1 MSDSASQLGY
11 LCDPHI
17 SAQAIAAMPAWLW
30 SLDGTHILWA
40 NAVGATLFGA
50 ETPGALASRQFD
62 ASDPVA
68 EQIVRLSAIL
78 PTEGIPHLER
88 LAGFGTDDKT
98 KLACGCSRLTL
109 PDGTRG
115 ILIVA
120 AEPAGP
126 GLALEERVQRLVADI
141 DAPIAVFS
149 AAGTLFHVNH
159 AAAGLLAVAATLQA
173 LGADALATHALRAG
187 YASGA
192 STIGRLSLERIG
204 NDAAVFLLARL
215 PAAIRGSVT
224 ATAPVI
230 ASIPAEPAMAKAD
243 VFAPEPPAETDGP
256 GAQAEE
262 PAASA
267 PPVSAIPERRQPLRF
282 VWQMD
287 ADGHFTVESEDF
299 IRLAGPRTA
308 EALGQPW
315 NEIAARL
322 GIDPKGEVG
331 QAVAS
336 RDTWSGITIDWPVD
350 GTDERLAVELSG
362 LPVFDRERRFGG
374 YRGFGV
380 CRNARQ
386 IWLAVSTRHQPS
398 PSRPADERPVL
409 SLVPQ
414 AENVVPFRAANNDKA
429 PSLSPGERS
438 AFHELAKELTSRLQ
452 QPKAAPEDPAVEQE
466 REPAPEPE
474 LPAAALEEEQPAE
487 RKIVG
492 FIPPRDMM
500 EQARAA
506 AAEPPKSVRAERGIL
521 DRLPNGVLIYR
532 LDTPLYANS
541 AFLEWSGYES
551 LTALTTA
558 GGLDM
563 LFVEFDEKSV
573 NAGDGQALRVSSN
586 RGKQG
591 QVDGRLF
598 NVEWD
603 DDGAHVLM
611 LSPAGSAPA
620 AAVSQPAPGPDPAAL
635 AAAEN
640 ARAAADAER
649 ATAEAARVAAETART
664 AAQAARTEAEAA
676 RDSAEMEV
684 RELRTLL
691 DAANDGVLVLDDEGR
706 ILTANAG
713 AASLFG
719 RTADALTAASLGDL
733 VAPESERAVLD
744 YLAEMARNGASKK
757 TAEVLGRDREGAS
770 LPLAMTLG
778 RLGEA
783 NRLCAV
789 FRDLSS
795 WKKTEAE
802 LVIARRQAEKA
813 SATKSE
819 FLAKI
824 SHEIR
829 TPLNSIIGFS
839 EVMMDERFGP
849 IGNER
854 YKQYLKD
861 IHQSGAHLVSLL
873 NDLLDLSKIE
883 AGKLDL
889 SFDRVSLNELTMQCV
904 SLMQPQ
910 ANQERVIIRTSL
922 PPILPPV
929 MADARSLRQI
939 VLNLLSN
946 SIKFTGAGGQVIV
959 SAGQTDEGEVV
970 LRVRDTGHGMTE
982 NEIQMAMEPFR
993 QLATSSRLGSGGSGL
1008 GLPLTKALAEANRAH
1023 FSIKSAVNTG
1033 TLVEI
1038 AFPPTRVVAA

>member
-30 SLDGTHILWA
+30 SLDGTRILWA
-40 NAVGATLFGA
+40 NAAGAVVFGA
-50 ETPGALASRQFD
+50 ETPGALASRRFD
-62 ASDPVA
+62 ASDPIA

-78 PTEGIPHLER
+78 PNEGIPHLER
-88 LAGFGTDDKT
+88 LAGFGTDEKA

-109 PDGTRG
+109 SDGTRG

-120 AEPAGP
+120 AEPAGTA
-126 GLALEERVQRLVADI
+126 LALEERVQRLVADI

-149 AAGTLFHVNH
+149 AAGTLFHVNQ
-159 AAAGLLAVAATLQA
+159 AAAGRLAVAATLEA

-192 STIGRLSLERIG
+192 SAIGPLSLDRIG
-204 NDAAVFLLARL
+204 DDAAVFLLATL
-215 PAAIRGSVT
+215 PAAIRAGVT
-224 ATAPVI
+224 ARVPPVAP
-230 ASIPAEPAMAKAD
+230 IPTEPAMAKAD
-243 VFAPEPPAETDGP
+243 VFASEPPAETDGS
-256 GAQAEE
+256 GEQAEE
-262 PAASA
+262 PVAISA
-267 PPVSAIPERRQPLRF
+267 PPVSAMPERRQPLRF

-308 EALGQPW
+308 EALSQPW
-315 NEIAARL
+315 NEMVARL
-322 GIDPKGEVG
+322 GIDPRGEVA

-380 CRNARQ
+380 CRNTRQ
-386 IWLAVSTRHQPS
+386 ISLAVSRRHQPS
-398 PSRPADERPVL
+398 PPRPSVDERPVL
-409 SLVPQ
+409 SIVPQ
-414 AENVVPFRAANNDKA
+414 AENVVPFRAANNDKT

-452 QPKAAPEDPAVEQE
+452 QPKAQPEKQE
-466 REPAPEPE
+466 SEPAPETE
-474 LPAAALEEEQPAE
+474 APAAATEQEEPAE

-506 AAEPPKSVRAERGIL
+506 TPEPARSARDQRSIL
-521 DRLPNGVLIYR
+521 DRLPNGILIYR
-532 LDTPLYANS
+532 LDTALYANS

-573 NAGDGQALRVSSN
+573 NAGDGQPLRVSSN
-586 RGKQG
+586 RGRQG

-603 DDGAHVLM
+603 DDNAHVLM
-611 LSPAGSAPA
+611 LLPAGSAPGA
-620 AAVSQPAPGPDPAAL
+620 AAAQSAPGPDPAAFT
-635 AAAEN
+635 AAEN
-640 ARAAADAER
+640 ARAAAEADR
-649 ATAEAARVAAETART
+649 ATAEAARISAEAARATADTACTAAETAR
-664 AAQAARTEAEAA
+664 AAAET
-676 RDSAEMEV
+676 EV
-684 RELRTLL
+684 RELRTIL
-691 DAANDGVLVLDDEGR
+691 DAANDGVLVLDGDGR

-719 RTADALTAASLGDL
+719 RNADALTAASLTDFI
-733 VAPESERAVLD
+733 APESHRAVLD
-744 YLAEMARNGASKK
+744 YLAEMTRDGASKK
-757 TAEVLGRDREGAS
+757 NAEVLGRDGDGAS

-783 NRLCAV
+783 GRICAV

-802 LVIARRQAEKA
+802 LITARRQAEKA

-889 SFDRVSLNELTMQCV
+889 SFDRVSLNELTLQCV

-922 PPILPPV
+922 PVLPPV

-959 SAGQTDEGEVV
+959 SAAQTDGGEVV

-982 NEIQMAMEPFR
+982 NEIQLAMEPFR

-1038 AFPPTRVVAA
+1038 AFPSTRVVAA